1 MNTNQAK
8 IEITALLPIEE
19 TTYKGITTYHV
30 NARTLHG
37 FLENKTRF
45 NDWFKRLVDEYGFIE
60 NEDFCVINLSSK
72 KSKSPNLFYS
82 NLSKKDE
89 RGRKPIEYKISLDM
103 AKEISM
109 VDKSHQ
115 GKRARRYF
123 IACEKR
129 LSEIAPDIHQQELAR
144 WKQSRELA
152 KSPFKSMNNALERMR
167 TRQGKLT
174 ARNHYI
180 NEINMLTGI
189 VLKQSVKQFKAERN
203 IQGDVR
209 EHLNAN
215 QLERLEYLERANEML
230 LDSDIHDFEERRFK
244 LQSMLSNRFEKLA
257 A

>member
-1 MNTNQAK
+1 
-8 IEITALLPIEE
+8 
-19 TTYKGITTYHV
+19 
-30 NARTLHG
+30 
-37 FLENKTRF
+37 
-45 NDWFKRLVDEYGFIE
+45 
-60 NEDFCVINLSSK
+60 
-72 KSKSPNLFYS
+72 
-82 NLSKKDE
+82 
-89 RGRKPIEYKISLDM
+89 M

-115 GKRARRYF
+115 GKLARRYF

-129 LSEIAPDIHQQELAR
+129 LSEIAPDMHQQELAR

-167 TRQGKLT
+167 ARQGKLT

-189 VLKQSVKQFKAERN
+189 VLKQSVKRFKTERN

-230 LDSDIHDFEERRFK
+230 LDNDIHDFEERRFK